1 MMINLQIGAGRSPWW
16 RHRIFTGIACVLG
29 ALATLAIPAASRA
42 QTPPGN
48 YPDRSVKIIVPFAPA
63 GPTDV
68 VARLIATKLSERLG
82 KQFYIENITGA
93 GGNTGMGQ
101 AARSAPDG
109 YTILFV
115 SSSYVVNPSLYQKI
129 PYDPYRDFTPVTVVG
144 DTPNLLLV
152 HPSVPAKTVGE
163 LIDYIRAN
171 PGKVS
176 YASPGTG
183 TTPHLS
189 GELFRLSMKL
199 DIVHVPF
206 GGAGPAIQSTAGGH
220 TPMAFT
226 SLPPAIPLIRDG
238 KIRPLA
244 VSAEKRVAALPDVP
258 TLTEAGLPEQEADT
272 LQAVLVPAGTP
283 PPIVDLLYREI
294 KAIVALPDIK
304 ERFAVLGVDTVANT
318 PEEFAAQIRKEIAKW
333 GKLIHDANIKV
344 D

>member
-1 MMINLQIGAGRSPWW
+1 MMTVGTEARRLRAVSNVVAGFVAALVAAALPAGSFAQSP
-16 RHRIFTGIACVLG
+16 T
-29 ALATLAIPAASRA
+29 
-42 QTPPGN
+42 
-48 YPDRSVKIIVPFAPA
+48 YPEKPVRIIVPFAPA

-82 KQFYIENITGA
+82 KQFYIENVTGA

-101 AARSAPDG
+101 AARATPDG

-115 SSSYVVNPSLYQKI
+115 SSSYVVNPSLYPKV
-129 PYDPYRDFTPVTVVG
+129 PYDPYKDFIPVTVAG
-144 DTPNLLLV
+144 DAPNILLV
-152 HPSVPAKTVGE
+152 HPSVPARTVSE
-163 LIDYIRAN
+163 LVGYIRAN

-176 YASPGTG
+176 YASAGTG

-206 GGAGPAIQSTAGGH
+206 SGAGPAIQSIAGGH

-226 SLPPAIPLIRDG
+226 SLPPAIPLIQDG

-244 VSAEKRVAALPDVP
+244 VSAEKRVAALPNVP
-258 TLTEAGLPEQEADT
+258 TLGESGLPDQEADT

-283 PPIVDLLYREI
+283 RPIVEFLYREI

-304 ERFAVLGVDTVANT
+304 ERFAVLGLEPVTNT
-318 PEEFAAQIRKEIAKW
+318 PEEFAAQIKKEIAKW
-333 GKLIHDANIKV
+333 SKVIHDANIKME
-344 D
+344 

>member
-1 MMINLQIGAGRSPWW
+1 MLNTRMSRVLNESVLAA
-16 RHRIFTGIACVLG
+16 IA
-29 ALATLAIPAASRA
+29 ALAVPASSLA

-48 YPDRSVKIIVPFAPA
+48 YPDKPVKIIVPFAPA

-68 VARLIATKLSERLG
+68 VARLIAAKLSERTG
-82 KQFYIENITGA
+82 KQFYIENVTGA

-101 AARSAPDG
+101 AARAVADG

-115 SSSYVVNPSLYQKI
+115 SSSYVVNPSLYPKI
-129 PYDPYRDFTPVTVVG
+129 PYDPYRDFIPVTVAG
-144 DTPNLLLV
+144 DAPNILLV
-152 HPSVPAKTVGE
+152 HPSVPAKTVRA
-163 LIDYIRAN
+163 LIDYIKAN

-176 YASPGTG
+176 YGSAGTG

-189 GELFRLSMKL
+189 GELFRLSLKL

-206 GGAGPAIQSTAGGH
+206 SGAGPAIQALAGGH

-226 SLPPAIPLIRDG
+226 SLPPAIPLIQDG
-238 KIRPLA
+238 TIRALA
-244 VSAEKRVAALPDVP
+244 VSAATRVAALPDVP
-258 TLTEAGLPEQEADT
+258 TLAEAGLPDQEADT

-283 PPIVDLLYREI
+283 RGIVDFLYREV

-304 ERFAVLGVDTVANT
+304 ERFEVLGLDPVTNT
-318 PEEFAAQIRKEIAKW
+318 PEEFAAQIKREIAKW
-333 GKLIHDANIKV
+333 GKVIHDANIKI